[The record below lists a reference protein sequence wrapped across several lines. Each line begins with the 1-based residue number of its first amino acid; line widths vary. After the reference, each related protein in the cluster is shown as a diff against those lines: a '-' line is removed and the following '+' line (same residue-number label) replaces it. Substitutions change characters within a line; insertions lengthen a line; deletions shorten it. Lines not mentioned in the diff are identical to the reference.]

1 MPTVKVPLSSS
12 VYTNAD
18 GIELTDNDSQ
28 LLNGYISEMGYT
40 VKRPGLELALDLGE
54 GVNKPVQ
61 GMYWWAEKQAG
72 LAVCNGKVFRLAYS
86 AGTLS
91 ATNITTNT
99 LSGSGRPTF
108 ALGNDANVV
117 TPTLYGVI
125 ANGGAMIF
133 GKGTGTSISN
143 FATIADVDAPT
154 TVTHV
159 DAIDGYLLANTTR
172 NVFQFSDLTDP
183 ESWAAVSYA
192 SAMRNPDSVKALKV
206 FNRQIFLF
214 GTETLERWENDGTSP
229 FSPAP
234 GGFYETGIIAPDS
247 VVRTEMGL
255 YWLSST
261 RRLVRYSAENGI
273 IRVSTPYDR
282 EISSFTDL
290 TDAYSIYLEINGQ
303 PFILVTFEADNRTLA
318 YNMIQDKWSE
328 WTWWDSSSSQDSR
341 FLASSFMYSPLW
353 GVNLI
358 GSRFDSKIYYLSSS
372 YKTDA
377 GNEIRLKKVT
387 GHIDYGTTKRKRSN
401 ELRIR
406 LKRGEGTGSG
416 EGKLL
421 VRWNDDRR
429 GWSNQHEISLGDVGE
444 YEIVRRIFPRG
455 AYRTRQYEF
464 LVTDPVS
471 VVLGGAEEDIDILGN

>member
-1 MPTVKVPLSSS
+1 MPTVKVPLSNT

-18 GIELTDNDSQ
+18 GVELTDNDSQ
-28 LLNGYISEMGYT
+28 LLNGYISEMGFT

-54 GVNKPVQ
+54 GVNKPVT
-61 GMYWWAEKQAG
+61 GLFWWAEKRCG
-72 LAVCNGKVFRLAYS
+72 LAVCNNKVFRLAYT
-86 AGTLS
+86 ANTLS
-91 ATNITTNT
+91 ATAITTNQLNGT
-99 LSGSGRPTF
+99 GRPTF
-108 ALGNDANVV
+108 ALGNDPNVV
-117 TPTLYGVI
+117 TPELYSVV

-133 GKGTGTSISN
+133 GKGTGTNISN
-143 FATIADVDAPT
+143 FATIADADAPV

-159 DAIDGYLLANTTR
+159 DAIDGYIIANTGR
-172 NVFQFSDLTDP
+172 SVFQFSDLTDP

-192 SAMRNPDSVKALKV
+192 TAMRNPDSVQALKV

-214 GTETLERWENDGTSP
+214 GTETLERWENDGVSP

-247 VVRTEMGL
+247 IVRTEMGL
-255 YWLSST
+255 YWLSSS

-273 IRVSTPYDR
+273 IRVSTPYDK
-282 EISSFTDL
+282 EISRFTSL
-290 TDAYSIYLEINGQ
+290 TDAYALYVEINGQ
-303 PFILVTFEADNRTLA
+303 PFILLTFEADNRTLA

-328 WTWWDSSSSQDSR
+328 WTWWDSASAQDTR
-341 FLASSFMYSPLW
+341 FVASSYMYSPLW
-353 GVNLI
+353 GVHLV
-358 GSRFDSKIYYLSSS
+358 GSRLDSKIYFMSDS

-401 ELRIR
+401 ELRIK
-406 LKRGEGTGSG
+406 LKRGEGHAGAD
-416 EGKLL
+416 GKLL
-421 VRWNDDRR
+421 IRWNDDRK
-429 GWSNQHEISLGDVGE
+429 GWSNQHEISLGNIGE
-444 YEIVRRIFPRG
+444 YEIVRRFYPRG